1 MFGALGGVA
10 ASVAM
15 YPFLFLTTSMMGIPL
30 DDLSIARGMAISNL
44 DSNNYFNLALGIG
57 MHLLTGAIAGAIFA
71 LVVSTISRFK
81 ITSFRNGI
89 VEGVIFS
96 TVIFMVL
103 YVPTT
108 ISMVQPNLSEIMHQ
122 ANLHQ
127 DGQQHPQQVVE
138 KNLLPLY
145 GFGFVAHVVFGV
157 ALGYLV
163 SLVVLRGNTKAKR

>member
-1 MFGALGGVA
+1 MFGALGGLA
-10 ASVAM
+10 SSVAM

-57 MHLLTGAIAGAIFA
+57 MHLLTGVIAGVIFA
-71 LVVSTISRFK
+71 LAVSVISRFK
-81 ITSFRNGI
+81 ISFGKGI
-89 VEGVIFS
+89 AEGVIFS
-96 TVIFMVL
+96 VVVFMVL

-108 ISMVQPNLSEIMHQ
+108 IYMVQPNLSEIMHQ
-122 ANLHQ
+122 ANPQ
-127 DGQQHPQQVVE
+127 PDGQQNQLVVE
-138 KNLLPLY
+138 NNLFPLY

-163 SLVVLRGNTKAKR
+163 SLGVLRRYTKTNG

>member
-1 MFGALGGVA
+1 MFGALGGLA

-57 MHLLTGAIAGAIFA
+57 MHLLTGVIAGVIFA
-71 LVVSTISRFK
+71 LAVSAISRFK
-81 ITSFRNGI
+81 ITNFAKGI
-89 VEGVIFS
+89 AEGVIFS
-96 TVIFMVL
+96 AVVFMVL

-108 ISMVQPNLSEIMHQ
+108 VYMVQPNLSEIMHQ
-122 ANLHQ
+122 ANPQ
-127 DGQQHPQQVVE
+127 TDGQQNQLVI
-138 KNLLPLY
+138 KNNLFPLY
-145 GFGFVAHVVFGV
+145 SFGFIAHVVFGV

-163 SLVVLRGNTKAKR
+163 SLGALRSYTKTNG